1 MSDWQKDLTAAW
13 EAIVELSEEFNA
25 ALQEAATEVSQAVAI
40 ELELISTEIKE
51 LQEEALRSGWLD
63 EILDSQTQIFNF
75 FNDLENPDD
84 WPTYYEP
91 KQEASPTFQPACQ
104 GCHNYN
110 GTTFGGNLLVCGFHP
125 YGWDGASCPDWEE
138 DTPTNHD

>member
-13 EAIVELSEEFNA
+13 EAIVGISEEFNA
-25 ALQEAATEVSQAVAI
+25 ILQAAATEVSQAVAI

-51 LQEEALRSGWLD
+51 LQEEVMRSGWLD
-63 EILDSQTQIFNF
+63 EIVDSQTQVFNF
-75 FNDLENPDD
+75 FNDLENTDD

-110 GTTFGGNLLVCGFHP
+110 GTTFGGNLLVCGLHP

-138 DTPTNHD
+138 DHPTNHS